1 MKLEG
6 IFDGMNNFY
15 IRENIVLDD
24 AKLAKALN
32 DVGFDIEPS
41 DFIRL
46 VTDMIKNKAYFRFEF
61 IKSVSLILDMIAVV
75 GELHGIDREDMSY
88 LEIQELISYHSRD
101 SYIQII
107 QSRRDMYHAYSYL
120 VLPELIFNVGDIDV
134 IEYK

>member
-1 MKLEG
+1 MKIDG
-6 IFDGMNNFY
+6 IFEGGKDSY
-15 IRENIVLDD
+15 VREKYTLDENVLSQ
-24 AKLAKALN
+24 ALK
-32 DVGFDIEPS
+32 DIGFDIRPS
-41 DFIRL
+41 DFISL
-46 VTDMIKNKAYFRFEF
+46 VSDMKKNKAYFRFEF
-61 IKSVSLILDMIAVV
+61 IKSVSLILDMIVVV
-75 GELHGIDREDMSY
+75 GNLHGIDREDMSY